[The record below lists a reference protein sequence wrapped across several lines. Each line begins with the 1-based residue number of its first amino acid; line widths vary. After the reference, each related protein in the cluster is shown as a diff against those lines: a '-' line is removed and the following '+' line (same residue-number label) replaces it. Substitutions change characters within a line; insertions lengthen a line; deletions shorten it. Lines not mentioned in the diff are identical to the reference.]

1 LRPSV
6 HAIVLAGGPGTR
18 FWPAS
23 RQSRPKPFVALFG
36 GATLLEETL
45 RRSRAVAPPERTWV
59 VAAEPLKAVVRAA
72 LAERPRVQTL
82 FEPIARNTAAAIAWT
97 AATVVGRA
105 GSGILAVLP
114 ADHHIP
120 DRRAFARDI
129 RQAATIAARR
139 DALVLVGIA
148 PSRPDPAYGYLRIGG
163 VGTDG
168 AAPVRR
174 FVEKPDVPRARRYV
188 RSGRYLWNAGMVVAS
203 ASRILTEVRSHAPEV
218 WEALGGALE
227 EVARGRR
234 VPRSRL
240 AAAYRRVK
248 AISFD
253 HGVLERARG
262 VLAVPGRFAWSD
274 IGSWDA
280 LKDHLPLSEGR
291 NRVLGAKPVL
301 LDAWD
306 NMVWNESGRAVVL
319 LGVSQLV
326 VVETRDAL
334 LVCRPERAQEVRR
347 VVEALSRQGRKE
359 LI

>member
-36 GATLLEETL
+36 GATLLEQTL
-45 RRSRAVAPPERTWV
+45 RRSRAFAPPERTWV
-59 VAAEPLKAVVRAA
+59 VAAEPLKAVVRDA
-72 LAERPRVQTL
+72 LAERSGVQTL
-82 FEPIARNTAAAIAWT
+82 FEPVVRNTAAAIAWT

-105 GSGILAVLP
+105 GSGVLAVLP

-129 RQAATIAARR
+129 RRAATIAARR

-148 PSRPDPAYGYLRIGG
+148 PSRPDPAYGYLGIGE

-174 FVEKPDVPRARRYV
+174 FVEKPDVPRA
-188 RSGRYLWNAGMVVAS
+188 S

-218 WEALGGALE
+218 WGALGGALE

-253 HGVLERARG
+253 HAVLERARG

-280 LKDHLPLSEGR
+280 LKDHLPPSEGR

-306 NMVWNESGRAVVL
+306 NMIWNESGRAVVL
-319 LGVSQLV
+319 LGVSELV
-326 VVETRDAL
+326 VVDTPDAL